1 MRVFLLLIVLSLS
14 LPAQERLRPLLQEA
28 LRNNPEVQAAQKK
41 YEAARQRPQQATALP
56 ETMVSLGYSSTGNPR
71 PFAGIGVDPVANA
84 GIMVTQELPYPGKR
98 GLRGAVADR
107 EAQAEFEQYQAT
119 QLSVL
124 ARMKSAWQRLTT
136 ANTTLSILERN
147 RDLLREMLRV
157 TEARYATGG
166 TAQAELFRAQ
176 TQISA
181 LELRMERTRQETHAR
196 QAELN
201 SLTGRPMQTPLGRPE
216 PLASPDLTATPDD
229 LLQAARQNAPMLRRN
244 RKMIERGELAVNLA
258 RKDFLPDY
266 ALSGGYY
273 NMGSMSDMYQVRVD
287 LKLPLFSRGRIRAG
301 IAEQVATLAASRH
314 EYEAAEQTTAYRI
327 QEDLLMAQ
335 TSRKL
340 LRMYQDTVIPQARL
354 TFESSLPSYQTG
366 RLEFATL
373 LSSVMAVLEYEMS
386 YQEELQSYHL
396 ALIRLEEMTG
406 VELLEAGK

>member
-1 MRVFLLLIVLSLS
+1 MRAFLLLTVLSLS
-14 LPAQERLRPLLQEA
+14 LSAQEHLRPLLQEA

-56 ETMVSLGYSSTGNPR
+56 ETMVSLGYSSTGSPR

-84 GIMVTQELPYPGKR
+84 GVMVTQELPYPGKR

-119 QLSVL
+119 QLSIL

-136 ANTTLSILERN
+136 ANETLSILERN

-181 LELRMERTRQETHAR
+181 LELRMEKTRQETRAR

-201 SLTGRPMQTPLGRPE
+201 SLAGRPMQMPLGRPE
-216 PLASPDLTATPDD
+216 PLPSPDLTATPDD

-273 NMGSMSDMYQVRVD
+273 NMGRMSDMYQVRVD

-301 IAEQVATLAASRH
+301 IAEQVATLSAARH

-340 LRMYQDTVIPQARL
+340 LRMYRDTVIPQARL

-373 LSSVMAVLEYEMS
+373 LSSVMAVVEYEMS

-396 ALIRLEEMTG
+396 ALVRLEEMTG